1 MGTVFKVTTN
11 GTLTILVSFNY
22 ANGAYPDAGLTLGND
37 GNFYGTTGE
46 GGSNGYGTVF
56 KVTTNGTLT
65 TLGGFNFTSGWD
77 PEAALTLGS
86 DGNFYGTTYQGGIT
100 NSAYPYGMGT
110 VFQVTTNGA
119 LTTLVALNF
128 TNGVSP
134 HCALT
139 QGSDGNFYGT
149 TCYGGTKGMGTVF
162 KVTTNGALTTLVSF
176 NSTNGACPWAGL
188 MQGNDGNFYGTTGE
202 GGSNG
207 YGTVFKVTT
216 NGTLTT
222 LVGFNSNNGDEP
234 EALTLGSDGNFYGT
248 TADGGSSGYGTVF
261 KVTTNGT
268 LTTLVSFNFTNGW
281 GPPALTLGN
290 DANFYGTTYQGGSS
304 GYGTVFRLLLPP
316 FITIQPQSQTNNA
329 GATVTFTIAATSLN
343 ALSYQ
348 WQKNGRNL
356 FDGGNLSGTT
366 NSTLTITGISD
377 DDAASYSV
385 IVSNANFS
393 VTSSNATLTVI
404 DPPIITSQPISR
416 TNNAGSTATFI
427 VTASGTTPA
436 YQWFKGLLPISGA
449 VLAALTLT
457 NVQDA
462 DMAGYSVVLS
472 NAAGSATS
480 APPATLTVIDPPF
493 ITSQPLS
500 RTNNA
505 GSTAT
510 FTLTASGTTPAYQ
523 WFKGSLPISGTV
535 LPTLTLTNV
544 QDADMAG
551 YSVVLTNAA
560 GSATSAPPATLTVID
575 PPIITVQPTNLLV
588 LPGTNVVFGVSLTGS
603 ASYFHY
609 QWQFNSANILNATNA
624 IYTIASV
631 GTNQGGNYS
640 VVVTNAAG
648 SAVSSNATLTVVLLP
663 KSQTNN
669 AGSTATFTVT
679 AFGPGSLN
687 YQWQKNGTNLV
698 DGGNLSGATNSTL
711 TIANVSDSDAAN
723 YLVMVSNAAGSV
735 TSSIVTLTVIDPP
748 VINSQPLSRTNNA
761 GSTATFI
768 VTASGTTPAYQWFK
782 GSLPI
787 SGAVLAALTLTNV
800 QAADM
805 AGYTVVLT
813 NAAGS
818 ATSAPPATLTV
829 IDPPFITTQP
839 LSRTNNA
846 GSTATFTLTASG
858 TTPAYQ
864 WFKGSLPISGAV
876 LPTLA
881 LTNVQDAD
889 MAGYSVVLTNAAGS
903 ATSAPPATLTVI
915 DPPMIMAQPS
925 SLVVLP
931 GTNAAFGVSLTG
943 SAPFFRYQWKFNGTN
958 ILNATSASYAIP
970 SVGTNHAGN
979 YSVVVTNAAGVAVS
993 SNAALN
999 VVLSPKSQTN
1009 YASSTA
1015 TLTVTTFGPESLNWQ
1030 WQKNGTNLVNG
1041 GNLSGATN
1049 STLTIASVSD
1059 ADADAAIYSAVVS
1072 DATGSVTT
1080 SNAVLTVNDSLFIAS
1095 QPQSQTVGLGSNV
1108 AFNVTAYG
1116 APPFVFQWYFNG
1128 KTLGSPATGTNFSSC
1143 ALTNV
1148 GASQAGNYSVVVFN
1162 GYGSLMSS
1170 NAVLT
1175 VQVFPPI
1182 IGLQPSSQ
1190 SVMMGS
1196 SASFSVS
1203 VSGTVPLYY
1212 QWRFNG
1218 TSLLNA
1224 TNAAY
1229 AIQAVAATNTG
1240 SYSVVVTNLAGSVTS
1255 SNAFLTVIVPPTLAL
1270 QLWAGFPLLDLNGML
1285 SSNFVVQYSTNL
1297 AGTNWMNLLSLS
1309 NLPAS
1314 PYLFLDPAGDGE
1326 PARFYRAFMW

>member
-1 MGTVFKVTTN
+1 MRPKLAANCINSSLKSAIAALIVASASLAGAQTLTTLVSFNSTNGAYPSAGLTLGNDGNFYGTTVVGGTTNSRYTLGMGTVFKLATN
-11 GTLTILVSFNY
+11 GTLTTLVSFNST
-22 ANGAYPDAGLTLGND
+22 NGPYPAAGLTLGND
-37 GNFYGTTGE
+37 GNFYGTTGA
-46 GGSNGYGTVF
+46 GGGGYGTVF

-65 TLGGFNFTSGWD
+65 TLVGFNGTNGGD
-77 PEAALTLGS
+77 PEAALTLGT

-100 NSAYPYGMGT
+100 NHTYTGGMGS
-110 VFQVTTNGA
+110 VFKVTTNGA

-128 TNGVSP
+128 TNGVYP

-149 TCYGGTKGMGTVF
+149 TCYGGATNSTYPDGMGTVF
-162 KVTTNGALTTLVSF
+162 KVTTNGALSTLVSF
-176 NSTNGACPWAGL
+176 NSTNGAGPWAGL
-188 MQGNDGNFYGTTGE
+188 AQDNDGNFYGTTSL
-202 GGSNG
+202 GGSGG
-207 YGTVFKVTT
+207 YGTVFKM
-216 NGTLTT
+216 
-222 LVGFNSNNGDEP
+222 
-234 EALTLGSDGNFYGT
+234 
-248 TADGGSSGYGTVF
+248 
-261 KVTTNGT
+261 TTNGT
-268 LTTLVSFNFTNGW
+268 LTTLVSFNSINGSGPQSLMLGSDANFYGTTSLGGSGGYGTVFKMTTNGTLTTLVSFNSINGS
-281 GPPALTLGN
+281 GPRSLMLGN
-290 DANFYGTTYQGGSS
+290 DANFYGTTYGGGGS

-316 FITIQPQSQTNNA
+316 VITVQPQSQTNNA
-329 GATVTFTIAATSLN
+329 GATVTFTIGATSLN
-343 ALSYQ
+343 TLGYQ
-348 WQKNGRNL
+348 WQKSGTSL

-404 DPPIITSQPISR
+404 DPPIIT
-416 TNNAGSTATFI
+416 
-427 VTASGTTPA
+427 
-436 YQWFKGLLPISGA
+436 
-449 VLAALTLT
+449 
-457 NVQDA
+457 
-462 DMAGYSVVLS
+462 
-472 NAAGSATS
+472 
-480 APPATLTVIDPPF
+480 
-493 ITSQPLS
+493 
-500 RTNNA
+500 
-505 GSTAT
+505 
-510 FTLTASGTTPAYQ
+510 
-523 WFKGSLPISGTV
+523 
-535 LPTLTLTNV
+535 
-544 QDADMAG
+544 
-551 YSVVLTNAA
+551 
-560 GSATSAPPATLTVID
+560 
-575 PPIITVQPTNLLV
+575 VQPTNLLV
-588 LPGTNVVFGVSLTGS
+588 LPGTNVVFGVSMTGS
-603 ASYFHY
+603 ASYFRY
-609 QWQFNSANILNATNA
+609 QWKFNSANILNATNA
-624 IYTIASV
+624 ICTIASV

-663 KSQTNN
+663 KSQTNY

-679 AFGPGSLN
+679 AFGPESLN

-698 DGGNLSGATNSTL
+698 DAGNLSGATNSRL
-711 TIANVSDSDAAN
+711 NIANVADSDAAN

-748 VINSQPLSRTNNA
+748 IITSQPMSRTNNA

-768 VTASGTTPAYQWFK
+768 VTANGTTPAYQWFK

-787 SGAVLAALTLTNV
+787 SGAVLATLTLTNV
-800 QAADM
+800 QDADI

-876 LPTLA
+876 LPTLT

-915 DPPMIMAQPS
+915 DPPIITAQPS

-943 SAPFFRYQWKFNGTN
+943 SAPFFRYQWKLNGTN

-1049 STLTIASVSD
+1049 STLTIADVS
-1059 ADADAAIYSAVVS
+1059 DADAAIYSAVVS

-1080 SNAVLTVNDSLFIAS
+1080 SNAVLTINDSLLIAA

-1108 AFNVTAYG
+1108 TFSATVYG

-1128 KTLGSPATGTNFSSC
+1128 TLVGSPATGTNISSY

-1148 GASQAGNYSVVVFN
+1148 GTNQAGNYSVEVIN

-1175 VQVFPPI
+1175 VKVFPPI

-1196 SASFSVS
+1196 SALFSVS
-1203 VSGTVPLYY
+1203 VSGTVPFHY
-1212 QWRFNG
+1212 QWRFN
-1218 TSLLNA
+1218 SINLLDA

-1229 AIQAVAATNTG
+1229 AIQAVGATNTG
-1240 SYSVVVTNLAGSVTS
+1240 NYSVVVTNLAGTVTS

-1270 QLWAGFPLLDLNGML
+1270 QLLAGYPALKLDGML

-1297 AGTNWMNLLSLS
+1297 AGTNWMNLLSLT

-1314 PYLFLDPAGDGE
+1314 PYPFLDPAGDGE
-1326 PARFYRAFMW
+1326 PARFYRAFMR